1 MKVMR
6 WITINGFFLGCLVA
20 GLVYDVQGALNIG
33 IFATWA
39 LLLFSCAYARTDLL
53 TKLAKSYKWPDVPAW
68 LDALFDCAVLALLVW
83 HGRWYSGAAYLAHFI
98 IVQSSF
104 IRIKAMREGASDNAK
119 ENQEVEALRANVQ
132 RLKAELE
139 SANSRPPMNPHFAA
153 IAYALQHAKRK
164 HPFFA
169 HFPMEKWLPRQTSE
183 ALAEARVNLADMI
196 SINAVTGSDV
206 LECEIAEARDDY
218 SRGDFSA
225 CLEEL
230 AQCGAVLVR
239 MMEAVQELADETAK
253 AGKAGE
259 EPK

>member
-6 WITINGFFLGCLVA
+6 WITINGFFLACLVA

-39 LLLFSCAYARTDLL
+39 LLLFACAYARTDVL
-53 TKLAKSYKWPDVPAW
+53 TKLAKIDKWPYDVPAW
-68 LDALFDCAVLALLVW
+68 LDAIFDCAVLALLVW

-104 IRIKAMREGASDNAK
+104 IRIKAMREGASGNAK

-132 RLKAELE
+132 RLKSELE

-169 HFPMEKWLPRQTSE
+169 HYPMEKWLPRQTSE

-196 SINAVTGSDV
+196 SINAVSGSDV

-230 AQCGAVLVR
+230 AQCGAVVLR
-239 MMEAVQELADETAK
+239 MMEAVQELADEAEK
-253 AGKAGE
+253 EHA
-259 EPK
+259 